1 MEINP
6 TVESASDV
14 VEATDQDFEVKVIEK
29 SHQVPVLV
37 DFWAPWCGP
46 CRVIGPVL
54 EKLASQ
60 SSGRFELVK
69 VNMDESPVLAQM
81 LQIQSIPAVK
91 LVIDG
96 TIQDEFMGALPEG
109 EVERFLEHNLLSEAV
124 EDAVLGMRMLE
135 AGDGQGAAQVFRRV
149 LEGEPKN
156 PVALIGMGQAL
167 LEQGDLDA
175 AREFV
180 ALVNEV
186 ELEGLT
192 ERQQMEKMLT
202 SLKAR
207 IYLTENAEPNR
218 AGPVELATTFSQ
230 ACQAAL
236 LGDYEAALEAFLHI
250 VKTERKFN
258 DDGGRKG
265 MVAVF
270 DLLPPNSPLTQTYR
284 QKLSSILFA

>member
-1 MEINP
+1 
-6 TVESASDV
+6 
-14 VEATDQDFEVKVIEK
+14 
-29 SHQVPVLV
+29 
-37 DFWAPWCGP
+37 
-46 CRVIGPVL
+46 
-54 EKLASQ
+54 
-60 SSGRFELVK
+60 
-69 VNMDESPVLAQM
+69 
-81 LQIQSIPAVK
+81 
-91 LVIDG
+91 
-96 TIQDEFMGALPEG
+96 MGALPEG

>member
-69 VNMDESPVLAQM
+69 VNMDESPMLAQM

-91 LVIDG
+91 LFIDG

-109 EVERFLEHNLLSEAV
+109 EVERFLEHNLLAEAV

-156 PVALIGMGQAL
+156 PAALIGMGQAL
-167 LEQGDLDA
+167 LEEGDLDA

-180 ALVNEV
+180 AQVNEV

-207 IYLTENAEPNR
+207 IYLTENAEPNP